1 MSRILKRPMFKR
13 GGQSND
19 GIMSNVVDRKQYAL
33 GSIDEEKLRSDAAAI
48 TGVLDRFAPIPKTRL
63 PLGEVGFLLASGADP
78 IDALGAGYSK
88 FVKADDA
95 TQAARAKRAGAAVS
109 TALSSQL
116 KKSKDTRTDLEKK
129 LEAAGFIKGS
139 PEYEAAM
146 KTLIFKDVAPKAGFR
161 TLTQEEISKIPGLD
175 KDKAYQVNLD
185 PTSDNYQKIFTIGG
199 ASTNINM
206 NLEKFEGQQRGVVQS
221 GSERD
226 KIIQETSFVARQLGN
241 LDNIDKLLTDDPTLA
256 GLAGFARRTA
266 NQVITAAKD
275 FNFDLTG
282 PIKALGAEG
291 LVLDTDIAKLNAIED
306 LLVPAYARVLN
317 PNTRITN
324 LMLQEA
330 KAAIGLTGITG
341 SDEVRARL
349 SEIKEQFKTYIN
361 DQNAL
366 LGKQIIDQNIIK
378 KFKIEVVDG
387 KPRLVEQ

>member
-19 GIMSNVVDRKQYAL
+19 GIMSNVVDREQYAL

-48 TGVLDRFAPIPKTRL
+48 TGVLDRFAPIQKTRL

-95 TQAARAKRAGAAVS
+95 TRAARAKRDQAAVS

-129 LEAAGFIKGS
+129 LEAAGFPPGS

-206 NLEKFEGQQRGVVQS
+206 NLEKFDQQQKGIVQS
-221 GSERD
+221 GAARD
-226 KIIQETSFVARQLGN
+226 KLVKDLSYVK
-241 LDNIDKLLTDDPTLA
+241 NIKNQADTITQKITEDPSLI
-256 GLAGFARRTA
+256 G
-266 NQVITAAKD
+266 
-275 FNFDLTG
+275 
-282 PIKALGAEG
+282 G
-291 LVLDTDIAKLNAIED
+291 LVLKVGSTMVDNSIKNKLQQIQKQMIE
-306 LLVPAYARVLN
+306 A
-317 PNTRITN
+317 
-324 LMLQEA
+324 
-330 KAAIGLTGITG
+330 
-341 SDEVRARL
+341 
-349 SEIKEQFKTYIN
+349 
-361 DQNAL
+361 
-366 LGKQIIDQNIIK
+366 
-378 KFKIEVVDG
+378 
-387 KPRLVEQ
+387 